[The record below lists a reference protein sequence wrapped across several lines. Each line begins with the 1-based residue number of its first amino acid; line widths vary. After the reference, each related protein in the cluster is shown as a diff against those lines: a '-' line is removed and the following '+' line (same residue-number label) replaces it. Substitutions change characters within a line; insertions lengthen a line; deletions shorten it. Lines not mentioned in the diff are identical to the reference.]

1 MRVVNVG
8 HTKYL
13 EENLKVRDRLRNLDV
28 GVMVV

>member
-1 MRVVNVG
+1 MRVINAF

-28 GVMVV
+28 GVRV